1 MEEELYQYHTLGN
14 GIRIVHK
21 QVDGMVAHTG
31 VMINTGSRD
40 EQQEESGLAHFIE
53 HTFFKG
59 TQHRKAYHV
68 ISRLDKIGAELNAYT
83 TKEDT
88 MIYASFTKEYY
99 SRTLELLSD
108 IVFNSRFPE
117 HELRKEKEVIL
128 DEIDSYKDS
137 PSEKIFDH
145 FEELVYEGHGLGNNI
160 LGTKKNIRKF
170 NQKHIRQFL
179 ERNYTTDQVV
189 IASVGNISFTRLVK
203 YAEKYFS
210 EIQPS
215 TRKEKRK
222 PFTVYKPSTL
232 TRQLRIYQNHCIV
245 GNIGYS
251 HYDIREKLVLTL
263 LNNILGG
270 PGMNSRLNLSIRERK
285 GWAYHVESNY
295 VPYTDSGLFSVY
307 VSCSNGYLER
317 AINLLFYEMKLLREK
332 KLGPVQLNMAK
343 KQLIGQMALAY
354 ESNLNEMMS
363 IARNFMLFGSV
374 ESTRQ
379 VARSIDSI
387 TQNEILEVANQIFDE
402 KQQSILIYKKRKS

>member
-1 MEEELYQYHTLGN
+1 M
-14 GIRIVHK
+14 
-21 QVDGMVAHTG
+21 
-31 VMINTGSRD
+31 
-40 EQQEESGLAHFIE
+40 
-53 HTFFKG
+53 
-59 TQHRKAYHV
+59 
-68 ISRLDKIGAELNAYT
+68 
-83 TKEDT
+83 
-88 MIYASFTKEYY
+88 
-99 SRTLELLSD
+99 
-108 IVFNSRFPE
+108 
-117 HELRKEKEVIL
+117 RKEKEVII

-137 PSEKIFDH
+137 PSERIFDH
-145 FEELVYEGHGLGNNI
+145 FEEMIYEGHGLGNNI

-170 NQKHIRQFL
+170 KQKHIEQFL
-179 ERNYTTDQVV
+179 QRNYTTDQIVL
-189 IASVGNISFTRLVK
+189 ASVGNISFEKLVRL
-203 YAEKYFS
+203 AEKYFS
-210 EIQPS
+210 EIPAS
-215 TRKEKRK
+215 IRKEKRN
-222 PFTVYKPSTL
+222 PFTGYKPSKL
-232 TRQLRIYQNHCIV
+232 TKPLRIYQNHCIV

-317 AINLLFYEMKLLREK
+317 AINLLFYEMKLLRDN

-363 IARNFMLFGSV
+363 IVRNFMLFGSV
-374 ESTRQ
+374 ESTWQ